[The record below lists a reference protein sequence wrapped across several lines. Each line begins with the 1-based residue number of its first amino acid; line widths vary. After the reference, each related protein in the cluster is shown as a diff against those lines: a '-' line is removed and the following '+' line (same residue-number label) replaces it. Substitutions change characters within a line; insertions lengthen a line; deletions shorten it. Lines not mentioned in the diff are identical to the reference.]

1 MKPFLSILLSTIWI
15 SVNEFFRNEFLLK
28 SHWDEHY
35 SNLGLTFP
43 GEPINGAVWRLWS
56 LAFALGIYVI
66 SRRFSFLET
75 TGLAWV
81 MGFVLMW
88 LVTGNMLVLPFSI
101 LPFAVPLSILETAG
115 SGTDPSKYRIL
126 LSHLFLQVGI
136 LLHQRFHVHVGLF
149 GASKCEHRNTSNND
163 PSSTTYDLQGHK
175 EVFR

>member
-1 MKPFLSILLSTIWI
+1 MATRRSFSWMKWRSSNSLSLFWSKPTSMKPFLSILLSTIWI

-43 GEPINGAVWRLWS
+43 GEPINGAVWGLWS

-75 TGLAWV
+75 TGLAWL

-101 LPFAVPLSILETAG
+101 LPFAVPLSILETAERP
-115 SGTDPSKYRIL
+115 DYL
-126 LSHLFLQVGI
+126 LPKTFS
-136 LLHQRFHVHVGLF
+136 
-149 GASKCEHRNTSNND
+149 
-163 PSSTTYDLQGHK
+163 DLQQCVGSMIPA
-175 EVFR
+175 ELQPLPCPQ